1 MLTIISTAR
10 IFRII
15 RRLGSLAACVAALTA
30 TRPAVAEARCAD
42 LALVLAIDASGSVS
56 NDEFSEQIRGYAAAL
71 TTDRVLAAFQD
82 AGVVDVAVVLWAD
95 SAFGAQVIPWHRLDG
110 RASVDQ
116 FAAGL
121 LATQRQVSGNT
132 DIGVGIRAA
141 LDLFNSPGQCAERQ
155 VIDISGDGR
164 ASIMARRQNHIALAP
179 VRREA
184 IDRGIV
190 INALAIT
197 SREPHLA
204 DYYRSNVAGGLGAF
218 VMEVA
223 DMASFEEALSQKLKK
238 ELIAHLHEAHPCTRA
253 IGPFRCL
260 PA

>member
-1 MLTIISTAR
+1 MFRLIDENGFRGMCRGVTAVV
-10 IFRII
+10 
-15 RRLGSLAACVAALTA
+15 LCCAAFVATD
-30 TRPAVAEARCAD
+30 AEARCAD

-56 NDEFSEQIRGYAAAL
+56 NDELDAQLRGYAAAL
-71 TTDRVLAAFQD
+71 TTDRVLGAFEQ
-82 AGVVDVAVVLWAD
+82 AGVVDVAAVLWAD
-95 SAFGAQVIPWHRLDG
+95 SAFGPQIIPWQRVDG
-110 RASVDQ
+110 RFAVER

-121 LATQRQVSGNT
+121 LGTERRVSGNT

-141 LDLFNSPGQCAERQ
+141 MDLFNAPGQCAERQ

-164 ASIMARRQNHIALAP
+164 ASVMARRANHVALPP

-184 IDRGIV
+184 LDRGIV

-223 DMASFEEALSQKLKK
+223 DMAGFEDALAQKLKK
-238 ELIAHLHEAHPCTRA
+238 ELLAHQHEAHPCTRA
-253 IGPFRCL
+253 IGPFPCL